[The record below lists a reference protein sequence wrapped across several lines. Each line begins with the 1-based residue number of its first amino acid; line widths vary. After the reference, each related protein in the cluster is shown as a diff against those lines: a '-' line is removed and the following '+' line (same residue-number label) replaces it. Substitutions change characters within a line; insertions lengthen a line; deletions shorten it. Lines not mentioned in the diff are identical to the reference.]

1 MQTNEKQLELFDEV
15 DETIATLYTA
25 VGKLLE
31 ERGGNVA
38 LPMNDV
44 KKWLEA
50 VGQTTDTDNPAQ
62 RQLYAKLINE
72 EFSEFMAAFIDSD
85 DVEQLDACMDMIW
98 VIVGY
103 ALSRGWDVEG
113 AWNEVTRSNFSKF
126 DAETGLPIKN
136 PQTGKIMKPSTF
148 SEPQLDKFL

>member
-1 MQTNEKQLELFDEV
+1 MKTDEI

-50 VGQTTDTDNPAQ
+50 VGQTTDTDNDAQ
-62 RQLYAKLINE
+62 RRLYAKLITE
-72 EFSEFMAAFIDSD
+72 EFSEFIEAFVDEDEI
-85 DVEQLDACMDMIW
+85 EQLDACMDMIW
-98 VIVGY
+98 VIIGY

-113 AWNEVTRSNFSKF
+113 AWQEVTRSNFSKF

-136 PQTGKIMKPSTF
+136 PETGKIMKPSTF
-148 SEPQLDKFL
+148 SEPELESFIKVN

>member
-1 MQTNEKQLELFDEV
+1 MTNQIDEI
-15 DETIATLYTA
+15 DETIATLYQA
-25 VGKLLE
+25 VGNLLA

-50 VGQTTDTDNPAQ
+50 VGQTTDTDNIAQ
-62 RQLYAKLINE
+62 RNLYAKLITE
-72 EFSEFMAAFIDSD
+72 EFSEFMHAFVDSD

-98 VIVGY
+98 VIIGY
-103 ALSRGWDVEG
+103 ALSRGWNVDG
-113 AWNEVTRSNFSKF
+113 AWQEVTRSNFSKF

-148 SEPQLDKFL
+148 SEPELQQFLEK

>member
-1 MQTNEKQLELFDEV
+1 MSEKQLELFDEV

-31 ERGGNVA
+31 ERGNEVA

-44 KKWLEA
+44 KRWLEA
-50 VGQTTDTDNPAQ
+50 VGQTTDTDNDAQ
-62 RQLYAKLINE
+62 RVLYAKLITE
-72 EFSEFMAAFIDSD
+72 EFGEFISAYVDKD

-126 DAETGLPIKN
+126 DKETGLPIKN

-148 SEPQLDKFL
+148 SEPELEPYL